1 MSNTKKDEAIANQI
15 NVLQSTTQIHRCP
28 GCGKML
34 ALQNRIVLKNTFVIN
49 STSDSQLEV
58 SHNNASEAQINP
70 RFVEWNILCGFE
82 IRNVGSGADFREDV

>member
-1 MSNTKKDEAIANQI
+1 MCLQGAKNKGAQRNVAKMSNTKKDEAFANQI

-58 SHNNASEAQINP
+58 SHNNASEAY
-70 RFVEWNILCGFE
+70 
-82 IRNVGSGADFREDV
+82 D